1 MNVSRKDIDQ
11 NNAVITISVAK
22 EDYAEKVDKALRD
35 YRRKANMPGFRPGK
49 VPLNLIKKMYGNA
62 VKAEEINNVV
72 SENLVKYIEDNDLP
86 ILGQPLPNETE
97 QPEID
102 FDTQDEFEFSFD
114 IGLAPEFEVTLDGK
128 DKVTYYEIEVT
139 DEMIDNQIKS
149 YTSRFGKYE
158 QVDEVEE
165 KDMVKGLVV
174 ELENGT
180 AKEGGISAE
189 NAVLTPAYM
198 KDEEQKALFVGKKI
212 GDKVVFN
219 PAKAYEN
226 ETEISSFLNVDKEAV
241 KDLTSDFEMEIQGI
255 TRYIE
260 SEVNQELY
268 DKVFGEGNVKSDEE
282 FRAKIT
288 EGIKVN
294 LTADSEYKFN
304 IDARDMYVAKF
315 KDLTFPKEFLKRW
328 LLVNNKEMTAEKVD
342 EDYPKM
348 IEDLIWHLVKDKIAK
363 DNEVKI
369 EYPDVVEY
377 AKKVARAQFAQYGM
391 VGLGDEVIENY
402 ANDMLKQEETMRNF
416 IDRAAEEKVLA
427 IIREKV
433 TLDKKSISIE
443 DFNKL
448 FETAQA

>member
-11 NNAVITISVAK
+11 NNAVVTISVVK
-22 EDYAEKVDKALRD
+22 EDYADKVDKALRD
-35 YRRKANMPGFRPGK
+35 YRKKANMPGFRPGK
-49 VPLNLIKKMYGNA
+49 VPLGLIKKMYGNA
-62 VKAEEINNVV
+62 VKAEEINNVI
-72 SENLVKYIEDNDLP
+72 SESLVKYIEDNDLA
-86 ILGQPLPNETE
+86 ILGQPLPSEKE

-158 QVDEVEE
+158 QVDVVEE

-174 ELENGT
+174 ELENGA

-189 NAVLTPAYM
+189 DAVLTPAYI
-198 KDEEQKALFVGKKI
+198 KDEEQKALFVGKKK

-226 ETEISSFLNVDKEAV
+226 ETEISSFLKVDKEAV
-241 KDLTSDFEMEIQGI
+241 KDLTSDFEVEIQGI

-268 DKVFGEGNVKSDEE
+268 DKVFGEGNVTSNEE
-282 FRAKIT
+282 FRAKIV

-294 LTADSEYKFN
+294 LTSDSEYKFN
-304 IDARDMYVAKF
+304 IDARDMFVAKF
-315 KDLTFPKEFLKRW
+315 KDLTFPEAFLKRW

-391 VGLGDEVIENY
+391 VGLGEDIIENY
-402 ANDMLKQEETMRNF
+402 ANDLLKQEETMRNF

-427 IIREKV
+427 IIRKKV
-433 TLDKKSISIE
+433 KLDKKSISIE

-448 FETAQA
+448 FEPVEA